1 VQLFLRTLLIF
12 AGGLVVLAAGLYGY
26 GLIYPGSDRSVGVA
40 DVGGPFVLIDQ
51 NGQRRTELDFAGRYK
66 LVFFGYTYCPDVCPT
81 TLLNV
86 SEALDI
92 LEAEDPAKAAQ
103 VVALFFTV
111 DPERDTPAALESY
124 LANFR
129 PGIVGLTGSPAEIAD
144 VAREYRA
151 YFRKVEPEDS
161 TEYLMDHST
170 FIYLMGKEG
179 RYLGHFSHQL
189 APRDLANSL
198 DEQIP
203 G

>member
-1 VQLFLRTLLIF
+1 MQLFLKSLLIF

-26 GLIYPGSDRSVGVA
+26 GLLYPGSERSAGVA
-40 DVGGPFVLIDQ
+40 DIGGPFVLIDQ
-51 NGQRRTELDFAGRYK
+51 NGQRRSDLDFADRYK

-92 LEAEDPAKAAQ
+92 LQREAPAKAAE
-103 VVALFFTV
+103 VVPIFITV
-111 DPERDTPAALESY
+111 DPERDTPAALASY
-124 LANFR
+124 LENFR

-151 YFRKVEPEDS
+151 YFRKVQPEES
-161 TEYLMDHST
+161 SEYLMDHST
-170 FIYLMGKEG
+170 FIYLMDKRG
-179 RYLGHFSHQL
+179 RYLGHFTHQTPP
-189 APRDLANSL
+189 AEMAASL
-198 DEQIP
+198 KEQLP